1 MINDVLRTGGISGL
15 IAVAIAGAIL
25 YRYIQYGPSEQIPQ
39 PLGNAFTLI
48 IGFYFGTAASRGG
61 KGRAHDRHDQHAA
74 AENEAKPAAVEN
86 PPLEQ

>member
-1 MINDVLRTGGISGL
+1 MINDVLRTGGIAL

-61 KGRAHDRHDQHAA
+61 KGRAHGIDMINMLPLKMKRAGRLR
-74 AENEAKPAAVEN
+74 KS
-86 PPLEQ
+86 PLEQ